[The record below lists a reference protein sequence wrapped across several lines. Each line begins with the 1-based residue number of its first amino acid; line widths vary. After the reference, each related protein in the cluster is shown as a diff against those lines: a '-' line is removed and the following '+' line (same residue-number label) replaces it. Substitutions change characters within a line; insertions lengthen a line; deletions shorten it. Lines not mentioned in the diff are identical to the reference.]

1 MIGGG
6 DIFDGFRARRFN
18 NRAANKSSQPDKV
31 LSELALKEDEK
42 VVEIGSGGGYFALR
56 FARSVGPSGRVFC
69 VDVNLN
75 YLKFVDENAK
85 KAGLSNVQTIVS
97 PQMYDTVPKG
107 SIDLVFLRGVYHH
120 LEDRA
125 EYFRKVS
132 FLLSPK
138 GRVAIID
145 YRPEAHN
152 AFGHPPG
159 HGTAPQTMIAE
170 MQSAGY
176 EVLAKHEF
184 LETLAFIIFKMQ
196 K

>member
-1 MIGGG
+1 M
-6 DIFDGFRARRFN
+6 FN
-18 NRAANKSSQPDKV
+18 NRAGNKASQPDKV
-31 LSELALKEDEK
+31 LSELGLKEGEK
-42 VVEIGSGGGYFALR
+42 VAEIGSGGGYFALR
-56 FARSVGPSGRVFC
+56 FASSVGPTGRVFC
-69 VDVNLN
+69 IDVNPN
-75 YLKFVDENAK
+75 FLKFVDKSAK
-85 KAGLSNVQTIVS
+85 KAGLANVQTVLS

-125 EYFRKVS
+125 EYFRKVA

-145 YRPEAHN
+145 YRPEAHG
-152 AFGHPPG
+152 AFGPPPG
-159 HGTAPQTMIAE
+159 HGTAPQTVIAE

-184 LETLAFIIFKMQ
+184 LQALSFIIFQIRK
-196 K
+196 